1 MADTLFKT
9 TPKGWISVE
18 ITLSG
23 EAPKIPTSEV
33 LDLIRILR
41 ETADN
46 LEETFQRCNKGQHP
60 AMLMDVGAN
69 IH

>member
-1 MADTLFKT
+1 MADTLLKT

-23 EAPKIPTSEV
+23 EAPKIPMSEV

-46 LEETFQRCNKGQHP
+46 LEETFQRCKKGQHP
-60 AMLMDVGAN
+60 SMLLSVGEH

>member
-1 MADTLFKT
+1 MAGVLTKT
-9 TPKGWISVE
+9 TPEGWISVE

-23 EAPKIPTSEV
+23 EAPKIPMSEV

-46 LEETFQRCNKGQHP
+46 LEETFQRCSKGQHP
-60 AMLMDVGAN
+60 AMLLDVGTN
-69 IH
+69 VH